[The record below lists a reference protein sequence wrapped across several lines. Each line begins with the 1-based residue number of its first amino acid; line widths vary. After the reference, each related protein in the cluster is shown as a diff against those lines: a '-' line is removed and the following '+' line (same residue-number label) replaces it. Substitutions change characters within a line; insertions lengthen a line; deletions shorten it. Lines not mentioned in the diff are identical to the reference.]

1 MTPEYKEYSERHY
14 GRGKDDLI
22 PGRYVLRRNK
32 SNDYML
38 DRAMQRTSN
47 YTGIVG
53 VNTQDYALQ
62 EGMGPIVDRSREH
75 LGTSDRAIIQMRQLL
90 LEATRDVEKGA
101 RPKGADP
108 ATYRHVRPH
117 DGLVPAGADWRVVLG
132 PEMAAKW

>member
-14 GRGKDDLI
+14 GRSKDDLI
-22 PGRYVLRRNK
+22 PGTYRLKRNK
-32 SNDYML
+32 SNEYML
-38 DRAMQRTSN
+38 DRAMQKTSN

-62 EGMGPIVDRSREH
+62 EGMGPIVDRTREH

-90 LEATRDVEKGA
+90 LEATRDVEAGR

-108 ATYRHVRPH
+108 ATHRHLRPH
-117 DGLVPAGADWRVVLG
+117 DGLVPAGADWRQVLG
-132 PEMAAKW
+132 PDMVAKW